1 MPWRIGVQVTLIH
14 NPNAGDGSQPGPTEL
29 LALIGSAGHRV
40 RYRSSKD
47 EDLASAL
54 TESADL
60 VAVAGGDGTIAKVA
74 TLMRGRDTPI
84 ALLPTGTANNIATV
98 LGVTGLTLA
107 QQVDGWLPGHSICF
121 DIGRARGH
129 WGSRKFVESFG
140 LGLIAHMIASAE
152 DTDFGKTH
160 NTDSRMARGRHT
172 ARSRLRCLPA
182 FELHAVLDGREFAGR
197 FVLFEAMNIG
207 IVGPNLNLAALADPT
222 DGLLD
227 LVLVREDERDLLQD
241 CFQAEAEGRPWP
253 HRFSLARGTHLR
265 ITGLRDLT
273 HIDDEVSP
281 LPQEAEKRSVYLSIG
296 DRVRIVLPERHRATP
311 S

>member
-14 NPNAGDGSQPGPTEL
+14 NPDAGDGGQPGPNEL
-29 LALIGSAGHRV
+29 LALIASAGHRV

-60 VAVAGGDGTIAKVA
+60 VAVAGGDGTIAKVVR
-74 TLMRGRDTPI
+74 LMSGRDTPI
-84 ALLPTGTANNIATV
+84 ALLPVGTANNIATA
-98 LGVTGLTLA
+98 LGMTELTLA
-107 QQVDGWLPGHSICF
+107 QQVSGWMLGHPICF
-121 DIGRARGH
+121 DVGRARGH
-129 WGSRKFVESFG
+129 WGSRRFVESFG
-140 LGLIAHMIASAE
+140 LGLIAHMIASPE
-152 DTDFGKTH
+152 DTDVGKTH
-160 NTDSRMARGRHT
+160 NTDSRMARARHT
-172 ARSRLRCLPA
+172 ARSRLRRLPA
-182 FELHAVLDGREFAGR
+182 FELHALLDGREFSGR

-207 IVGPNLNLAALADPT
+207 IIGPNLNLAALADPT

-241 CFQAEAEGRPWP
+241 CFQAEAEGHPWP

-265 ITGLRDLT
+265 IARLRDLT

-281 LPQEAEKRSVYLSIG
+281 FPREAEKRSVDLSIG